1 MTEGNDHEDGL
12 EGKPAAA
19 PQFPPHEHDL
29 REQAQPLHD
38 RLELGEDDRLPWLDS
53 ADDLDDEP
61 EASGRMAGF
70 VALGVLLLAAL
81 IGGLWFATHKAAPS
95 AQADGSLIEAS
106 REPYKVAPT
115 DPGGKTFEGTGDSS
129 FKVSQGKTPD
139 GTAADH
145 GVKPTASASPSATP
159 TAKPVEAPKP
169 AEPAK
174 PAAAPAGGGVGV
186 QVGAFSSQAS
196 AEAAWA
202 KLSAQYAPLKGH
214 GHRAIEGKA
223 DMGTVWRLQA
233 LAADAGS
240 ANALCASLKSAGL
253 ACQVKP

>member
-1 MTEGNDHEDGL
+1 MNQGIGDEDDRVVTPATEG
-12 EGKPAAA
+12 
-19 PQFPPHEHDL
+19 EHDH
-29 REQAQPLHD
+29 RAHD

-53 ADDLDDEP
+53 VDDLDDEP
-61 EASGRMAGF
+61 EPNGRIAGF
-70 VALGVLLLAAL
+70 VALGALLLAAL
-81 IGGLWFATHKAAPS
+81 IGGLWYATHNRTPS

-145 GVKPTASASPSATP
+145 GVKPSAGASEA
-159 TAKPVEAPKP
+159 AKPAQAAKAP
-169 AEPAK
+169 EPAK

-186 QVGAFSSQAS
+186 QVGAFSSQSA
-196 AEAAWA
+196 AEAAWG

-214 GHRAIEGKA
+214 AHRAIEGKA

-233 LAADAGS
+233 LAADAGA
-240 ANALCASLKSAGL
+240 ANALCGQLKAAGL